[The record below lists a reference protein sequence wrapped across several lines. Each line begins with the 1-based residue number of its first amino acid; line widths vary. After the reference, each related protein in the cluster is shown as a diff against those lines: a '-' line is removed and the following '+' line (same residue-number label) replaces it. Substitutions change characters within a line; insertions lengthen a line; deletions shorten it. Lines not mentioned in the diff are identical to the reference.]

1 MKQLRESKKKLIS
14 AENRLELELD
24 PRSGKKEVLEARTT
38 KEEVSRL
45 ELPICGH

>member
-24 PRSGKKEVLEARTT
+24 PRGGKKRFWKREQQ
-38 KEEVSRL
+38 KKK
-45 ELPICGH
+45 